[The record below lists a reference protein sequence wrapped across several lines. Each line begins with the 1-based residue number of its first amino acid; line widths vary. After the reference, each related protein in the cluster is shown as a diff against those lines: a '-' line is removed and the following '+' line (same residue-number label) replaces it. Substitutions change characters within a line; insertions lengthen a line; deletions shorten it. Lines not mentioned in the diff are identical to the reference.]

1 MKIHQLLAATV
12 LVGASFVSGAAGAVT
27 LDFDGDVC
35 SGSTCGDGSGIDQSY
50 GDGVGVDVIYDADGD
65 GPDTAGFSFWS
76 AYGAL
81 AGVAYAFDGAMAEI
95 FLKPVGG
102 STITLLGFDLAS
114 WGDEVASQYRIL
126 DGLGNLLEESGQ
138 ILVGSSSPFNVTGS
152 FSSSDGIRL
161 QLGPDIYNVGIDNI
175 VFEVEGGTLIETPL
189 PAAGTG
195 LPLALGLAA
204 VWAYRRKR
212 AAA

>member
-1 MKIHQLLAATV
+1 MKIHQLLAASV
-12 LVGASFVSGAAGAVT
+12 LIGASVAAGSAGAVT
-27 LDFDGDVC
+27 LDFDGDAC
-35 SGSTCGDGSGIDQSY
+35 SGGPCGDGSGIDQSY

-65 GPDTAGFSFWS
+65 GPETAGFSFWS

-81 AGVAYAFDGAMAEI
+81 TGVAYAFDGAMAEI

-102 STITLLGFDLAS
+102 STITLLGFDLSS
-114 WGDEVASQYRIL
+114 WGDEISTQYKIL
-126 DGLGNLLEESGQ
+126 DGLGNLLAESGD
-138 ILVGSSSPFNVTGS
+138 IMVGSASPLNVTGS
-152 FSSSDGIRL
+152 FASSDGIRL

-175 VFEVEGGTLIETPL
+175 VFDVEGGTLMETPL

-204 VWAYRRKR
+204 FWAYRRKR
-212 AAA
+212 VTA